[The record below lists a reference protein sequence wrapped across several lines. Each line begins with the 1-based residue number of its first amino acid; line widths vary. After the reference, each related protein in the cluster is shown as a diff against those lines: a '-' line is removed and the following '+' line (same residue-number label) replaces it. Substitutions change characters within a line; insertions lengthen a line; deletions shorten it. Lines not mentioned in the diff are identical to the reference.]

1 MFSLRCWKI
10 HRMGIQCLES
20 FNCECCCCYY
30 RANCNEWLVGELKS
44 LFKENMKKQ
53 KVASRLG
60 SLLFIVIVS
69 GCTQLVQSTPTLS
82 LVEPT
87 IPITMTVATKTATPT
102 LTPSPTSTPIP
113 ATPTDI
119 PTLPA
124 EDARQRL
131 LTLLAN
137 NNGCRLP
144 CLWGI
149 IPGKSSY
156 LDARSILLP
165 LRGIAATAYFDFT
178 SYPVDDI
185 SPLYVESDLRLN
197 TRVAYVYGN
206 DGVVSY
212 IIFRAL
218 EEQLSKDEYGNQ
230 LTTPIYGSPEFI
242 QRVEYYSLSNLF
254 SEQGIPASVMI
265 SRELTYENNRRS
277 FLIDIVILYPNQGIW
292 AQYTTWMDENE
303 VGSRIRSCPVNARIE
318 MELYPPGN
326 PDSFYVLLDKT
337 NWGTTKVGYKTL
349 EEATSM
355 SVQEFYEIF
364 RNPTDQCIETP
375 TNLWPIPE
383 WNH

>member
-1 MFSLRCWKI
+1 MD
-10 HRMGIQCLES
+10 
-20 FNCECCCCYY
+20 
-30 RANCNEWLVGELKS
+30 V
-44 LFKENMKKQ
+44 
-53 KVASRLG
+53 
-60 SLLFIVIVS
+60 
-69 GCTQLVQSTPTLS
+69 
-82 LVEPT
+82 
-87 IPITMTVATKTATPT
+87 
-102 LTPSPTSTPIP
+102 
-113 ATPTDI
+113 

-178 SYPVDDI
+178 SYPIDDI

-230 LTTPIYGSPEFI
+230 LTTPIFDSPTFLKHT
-242 QRVEYYSLSNLF
+242 QYYSLSNVL
-254 SEQGIPASVMI
+254 SEQGMPESVMI
-265 SRELTYENNRRS
+265 EASGELIS
-277 FLIDIVILYPNQGIW
+277 GFLDIALLYPEQGIW
-292 AQYTTWMDENE
+292 VNYRTVIISNNGI
-303 VGSRIRSCPVNARIE
+303 VKRFCPVNSSID
-318 MELYPPGN
+318 LFLVPPGN
-326 PDSFYVLLDKT
+326 PTTFSSLLDKT
-337 NWGTTKVGYKTL
+337 DWGVRKVGYKPL

-355 SVQEFYEIF
+355 TVEEFYHLF
-364 RNPTDQCIETP
+364 RQPSDQCVETP
-375 TNLWPIPE
+375 TNLWPTPE
-383 WNH
+383 R